1 MQIATKIFQKMKR
14 IEELIYHIHPSE
26 DEEKKIQ

>member
-14 IEELIYHIHPSE
+14 IEELIYQIHPSE